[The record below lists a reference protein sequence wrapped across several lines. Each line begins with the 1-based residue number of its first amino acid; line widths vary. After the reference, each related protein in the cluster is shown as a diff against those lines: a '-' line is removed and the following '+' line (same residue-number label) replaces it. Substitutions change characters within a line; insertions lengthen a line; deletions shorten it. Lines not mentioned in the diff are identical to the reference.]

1 MFISAGYV
9 ESTRL
14 RAASCKSQQE
24 KITQQE
30 NTFLGIND
38 LSLQYGLFSRKKKQI
53 VLSPL
58 SGGSGPPNEVKMRS
72 WWW

>member
-30 NTFLGIND
+30 NKFLGIKCVF
-38 LSLQYGLFSRKKKQI
+38 L
-53 VLSPL
+53 
-58 SGGSGPPNEVKMRS
+58 
-72 WWW
+72 